1 MEQSMSGAHAAA
13 YAAQEKKKRQ
23 QEEEEMTRY
32 TDKELTE
39 DYEFKIVR
47 SATGAFKKRETVE
60 QVMAE
65 EAMAGWKMVEK
76 FDDNRLRFKRP
87 ASAQRSDYNL
97 PPGIDP
103 YRTSYGMSEFGLAMT
118 IIGSMAVVG
127 GLVALLIW
135 LLA

>member
-1 MEQSMSGAHAAA
+1 MSGATAAVH
-13 YAAQEKKKRQ
+13 AAQEKKKRER
-23 QEEEEMTRY
+23 EEEEMTRY

-39 DYEFKIVR
+39 DFEFKIVR

-60 QVMAE
+60 QIIAE

-87 ASAQRSDYNL
+87 ASAKRNDYNL
-97 PPGIDP
+97 PPGVDP
-103 YRTSYGMSEFGLAMT
+103 YRTSFGMTEFGLAMT
-118 IIGSMAVVG
+118 ILGVMGLVG
-127 GLVALLIW
+127 GLIALLIW

>member
-1 MEQSMSGAHAAA
+1 MSGAHAAI

-32 TDKELTE
+32 TDKDLTE
-39 DYEFKIVR
+39 DLEFKIVR
-47 SATGAFKKRETVE
+47 SSTGAFKKRETVE
-60 QVMAE
+60 QIIAE

-87 ASAQRSDYNL
+87 ASAKRNDYNL
-97 PPGIDP
+97 PPGVDP
-103 YRTSYGMSEFGLAMT
+103 YRTTYGMTEFGLAMT
-118 IIGSMAVVG
+118 IIGAMAVIG

-135 LLA
+135 LLG

>member
-1 MEQSMSGAHAAA
+1 MSGAHAAVH
-13 YAAQEKKKRQ
+13 AAQEKKKRQ

-47 SATGAFKKRETVE
+47 SATSAFKKRETVE
-60 QVMAE
+60 QVIAE

-87 ASAQRSDYNL
+87 ASAKRSDYNL
-97 PPGIDP
+97 PPGLDP

-118 IIGSMAVVG
+118 IIGVMAVIG
-127 GLVALLIW
+127 GLAALLIW
-135 LLA
+135 LLS